1 MIKCELRKLVYATS
15 ILKYIPILMGIIFL
29 LCAIDMNYSGR
40 ENISSAIVWSEI
52 SNSILYIFIVFV
64 VVVTLYIGRDYTS
77 KVINYEIMQGYK
89 PMQISLPRMVSCSL
103 VIPMLIVICLAIF
116 IVIMGEFTHINDI
129 VRLALT
135 FIIFAHTGMLVLY
148 FILIFKR
155 PIIGAL
161 VTVAKIIVL
170 DTIIGE
176 AVKKMMSTNVFEF
189 GLMEQMSIIS
199 FDMYL
204 QKPGWYITC
213 IIGTFAIE
221 FLIMHLIYKF
231 EIKHIVDAGV

>member
-1 MIKCELRKLVYATS
+1 MIKCELRKLLYSIS
-15 ILKYIPILMGIIFL
+15 ILKYVPILMGIIFL
-29 LCAIDMNYSGR
+29 LCAIDLNYSGQ

-52 SNSILYIFIVFV
+52 SNSILYILIVFT

-77 KVINYEIMQGYK
+77 KAINYEIMQGYK
-89 PMQISLPRMVSCSL
+89 PKQISMPRLVSCSL
-103 VIPMLIVICLAIF
+103 VIPMVIVICIAIF
-116 IVIMGEFTHINDI
+116 IAIMGAFTQINDLI
-129 VRLALT
+129 RLALT
-135 FIIFAHTGMLVLY
+135 FVIFAHTGMLVLY

-161 VTVAKIIVL
+161 ATVAKVIVL
-170 DTIIGE
+170 DTVIGE
-176 AVKKMMSTNVFEF
+176 AVKKVMNTNIFEF

-199 FDMYL
+199 FDIYL
-204 QKPGWYITC
+204 QNPAWYITC

-231 EIKHIVDAGV
+231 EIKHIVDAGI